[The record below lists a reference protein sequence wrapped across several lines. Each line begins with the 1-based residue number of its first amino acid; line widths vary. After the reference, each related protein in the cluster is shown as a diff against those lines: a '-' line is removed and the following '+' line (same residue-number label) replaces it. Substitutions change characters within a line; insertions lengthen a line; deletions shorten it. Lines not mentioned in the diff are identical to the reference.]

1 MNNWKRIWDGKK
13 LDKLNLNRGEFE
25 VFCDLKKADGFDVN
39 VGNEEVYYRSFY
51 HEWISMYQNLNNFS
65 NNGVQSVYEVGCG
78 SGVNLYLFQNR
89 LGKNGQFGGIDYSTN
104 LINIAKRIIHSNDLS
119 CDDAINLDETI
130 KYDLVMADSVFQYF
144 DDIVY
149 AEAVLRKML
158 VKANEMVYLGEL
170 HDSSQ
175 KEEWLEYRRKSMRN
189 YDAVYLGLPK
199 MFYSKDWIRHI
210 AEEYNKKVYFTVS
223 ENKEY
228 WNSRYLFHC
237 YIY

>member
-210 AEEYNKKVYFTVS
+210 EEEYNKKSVLYS
-223 ENKEY
+223 
-228 WNSRYLFHC
+228 
-237 YIY
+237 I

>member
-210 AEEYNKKVYFTVS
+210 DRKSVV
-223 ENKEY
+223 
-228 WNSRYLFHC
+228 
-237 YIY
+237 

>member
-39 VGNEEVYYRSFY
+39 DGNEEVYYRSFY

-210 AEEYNKKVYFTVS
+210 AEEYNKKSVLYS
-223 ENKEY
+223 
-228 WNSRYLFHC
+228 
-237 YIY
+237 I

>member
-199 MFYSKDWIRHI
+199 MF
-210 AEEYNKKVYFTVS
+210 
-223 ENKEY
+223 
-228 WNSRYLFHC
+228 
-237 YIY
+237 

>member
-210 AEEYNKKVYFTVS
+210 AEKYKKKSVLYS
-223 ENKEY
+223 
-228 WNSRYLFHC
+228 
-237 YIY
+237 I